1 MKRNIS
7 FLYTTLFVLLL
18 TSCNDNNV
26 SSTSSNPI
34 TESVSQSEIVTRPTN
49 IKTTIYLAG
58 DSTVKTYDEDQY
70 IGGWG
75 QFLDEFLSEDVKVV
89 NCANGGR
96 SSRSFINEGRLY
108 NIKDSNYSYS
118 FSQNNGDSIEDVIKE
133 GDFLFIQ
140 FGHNDDASKLSNYQ
154 TIYDRMVPLGEKDEN
169 GIYPTTEGIKKETT
183 HLPEEFTKSANSNEI
198 NSALAEI
205 KKYGSEYYAY
215 DSGGTYKWYL
225 KQYIDFAR
233 KVNATPVLVTPVAR
247 VKYSN
252 GTIIGGAGL
261 HGENFAYVEAVRQLA
276 IEENCLLIDLFK
288 ESKDILETATE
299 EYGNYL
305 MALKPNDLK
314 GSWPTGY
321 DKTYNN
327 VALGYTGIEA
337 THYNKYG
344 AFLQAGKVTEAI
356 IKDQSKLEE
365 YFSFKDYLLT
375 TPTSYID
382 PSNLLSKS
390 IVNKIEEKFDTVNVT
405 NPNRQY
411 LNPLEIITKIEQM
424 VAKGEV
430 TNNNYL
436 QFEEECK
443 AIYELYY
450 SLNIDDRDS
459 VTNISIL
466 KEYEKQVN
474 DLIEANRPKPIA
486 TLSYEFSSLEDGAYE
501 ENIVTDNYTI
511 YADSSKNIEVKSSNA
526 NATYNGVTYSTTK
539 YIKLGGTG
547 SFNKNRGISF
557 EVSGPCVVS
566 IMAKSSGSTDR
577 VIKMVDSSNK
587 EVGNYAAATSV
598 GITSLEIDKA
608 DTYFIS
614 STSGGVYVYMIL
626 IEYYE

>member
-1 MKRNIS
+1 
-7 FLYTTLFVLLL
+7 
-18 TSCNDNNV
+18 
-26 SSTSSNPI
+26 
-34 TESVSQSEIVTRPTN
+34 
-49 IKTTIYLAG
+49 
-58 DSTVKTYDEDQY
+58 
-70 IGGWG
+70 
-75 QFLDEFLSEDVKVV
+75 
-89 NCANGGR
+89 
-96 SSRSFINEGRLY
+96 
-108 NIKDSNYSYS
+108 
-118 FSQNNGDSIEDVIKE
+118 
-133 GDFLFIQ
+133 
-140 FGHNDDASKLSNYQ
+140 
-154 TIYDRMVPLGEKDEN
+154 MVPLGEKDEN

-198 NSALAEI
+198 NSALTEI
-205 KKYGSEYYAY
+205 KKYGSEYYSY

-233 KVNATPVLVTPVAR
+233 KVKATPVLITPVAR

-276 IEENCLLIDLFK
+276 NEENCLLIDLFK

-344 AFLQAGKVTEAI
+344 AFLQAAKVAEAI
-356 IKDQSKLEE
+356 INNESKLEE

-375 TPTSYID
+375 TPSSYVD

-390 IVNKIEEKFDTVNVT
+390 IVNKIEEKFEMVNVT

-411 LNPLEIITKIEQM
+411 LNPSEVMTKIEQM
-424 VAKGEV
+424 ASKGEV
-430 TNNNYL
+430 NNDNYL
-436 QFEEECK
+436 QFEEEYK

-459 VTNISIL
+459 VTNLNIL

-474 DLIEANRPKPIA
+474 DFIEANRPKPIA
-486 TLSYEFSSLEDGAYE
+486 TSSYEFSSLEDGTYE
-501 ENIVTDNYTI
+501 ENIVTDDYTI

-557 EVSGPCVVS
+557 EVTGPCVIS
-566 IMAKSSGSTDR
+566 IMAKSSGSADR

-598 GITSLEIDKA
+598 GITSVEIDKA

>member
-1 MKRNIS
+1 MKRNINFIS
-7 FLYTTLFVLLL
+7 VTLLVLLL
-18 TSCNDNNV
+18 SSCNDNI
-26 SSTSSNPI
+26 SSTNSNSSNNSI
-34 TESVSQSEIVTRPTN
+34 SQSEEIIRPTN

-58 DSTVKTYDEDQY
+58 DSTVKTYDEELY

-75 QFLDEFLSEDVKVV
+75 QFLDEFLTEDVDVI

-108 NIKDSNYSYS
+108 NINDSNFNYS

-198 NSALAEI
+198 NSALTEI
-205 KKYGSEYYAY
+205 KKYGNEYYSY

-233 KVNATPVLVTPVAR
+233 KVKATPVLITPVAR

-276 IEENCLLIDLFK
+276 NEENCLLIDLFK

-344 AFLQAGKVTEAI
+344 AFLQAAKVAEAI
-356 IKDQSKLEE
+356 INNESKLEE

-375 TPTSYID
+375 TPTTYVD

-390 IVNKIEEKFDTVNVT
+390 IVNKIEEKFNIVNVT

-411 LNPLEIITKIEQM
+411 LNPSEVMTKIEQM
-424 VAKGEV
+424 ALKGEV
-430 TNNNYL
+430 NNDNYL

-443 AIYELYY
+443 TIYELYY

-459 VTNISIL
+459 VTNLNIL

-486 TLSYEFSSLEDGAYE
+486 TSSYEFSSLEDGTYE
-501 ENIVTDNYTI
+501 ENIVTDDYTI

-557 EVSGPCVVS
+557 EVTGPCVIS
-566 IMAKSSGSTDR
+566 IMAKSSGSADR

-598 GITSLEIDKA
+598 GITSVEIDKA

>member
-1 MKRNIS
+1 MKRNINFIS
-7 FLYTTLFVLLL
+7 VTLLVLLL
-18 TSCNDNNV
+18 SSCNDNI
-26 SSTSSNPI
+26 SSTNSNSSNNSI
-34 TESVSQSEIVTRPTN
+34 SQSEEIIRPTN

-58 DSTVKTYDEDQY
+58 DSTVKTYDEEQY

-75 QFLDEFLSEDVKVV
+75 QFLDEFLTEDVDVI

-108 NIKDSNYSYS
+108 NMNDSNFNYS

-198 NSALAEI
+198 NSALTEI
-205 KKYGSEYYAY
+205 KKYGNEYYSY

-233 KVNATPVLVTPVAR
+233 KVKATPVLITPVAR

-252 GTIIGGAGL
+252 GTIISGAGL

-276 IEENCLLIDLFK
+276 NEENCLLIDLFK

-344 AFLQAGKVTEAI
+344 AFLQSAKVAEAI
-356 IKDQSKLEE
+356 INNESKLEE

-375 TPTSYID
+375 TPTTYVD

-390 IVNKIEEKFDTVNVT
+390 IVNKIEEKFNIVNVT

-411 LNPLEIITKIEQM
+411 LNPSEVMTKIEQM
-424 VAKGEV
+424 ALKGEV
-430 TNNNYL
+430 NNDNYL

-443 AIYELYY
+443 TIYELYY

-459 VTNISIL
+459 VTNLNIL

-474 DLIEANRPKPIA
+474 DLIDANRPKPIA
-486 TLSYEFSSLEDGAYE
+486 TSSYEFSSLEDGTYE
-501 ENIVTDNYTI
+501 ENIVTDDYTI

-557 EVSGPCVVS
+557 EVTGPCVIS
-566 IMAKSSGSTDR
+566 IMAKSSGSADR

-598 GITSLEIDKA
+598 GITSVEIDKA

>member
-1 MKRNIS
+1 MKRNINFIS
-7 FLYTTLFVLLL
+7 VTLLVLLL
-18 TSCNDNNV
+18 SSCNDNI
-26 SSTSSNPI
+26 SSTNSNSSNNSI
-34 TESVSQSEIVTRPTN
+34 SQSEEIIRPTN

-58 DSTVKTYDEDQY
+58 DSTVKTYDEEQY

-75 QFLDEFLSEDVKVV
+75 QFLDEFLTEDVDVI

-108 NIKDSNYSYS
+108 NINDSNFNYS

-198 NSALAEI
+198 NSALTEI
-205 KKYGSEYYAY
+205 KKYGNEYYSY

-233 KVNATPVLVTPVAR
+233 KVKATPVLITPVAR

-276 IEENCLLIDLFK
+276 NEENCLLIDLFK

-344 AFLQAGKVTEAI
+344 AFLQAAKVAEAI
-356 IKDQSKLEE
+356 INNESKLEE

-375 TPTSYID
+375 TPTTYVD

-390 IVNKIEEKFDTVNVT
+390 IVNKIEEKFNIVNVT

-411 LNPLEIITKIEQM
+411 LNPSEVMTKIEQM
-424 VAKGEV
+424 ALKGEV
-430 TNNNYL
+430 NNDNYL

-443 AIYELYY
+443 TIYELYY

-459 VTNISIL
+459 VTNLNIL

-474 DLIEANRPKPIA
+474 DLIDANRPKPIA
-486 TLSYEFSSLEDGAYE
+486 TSSYEFSSLEDGTYE
-501 ENIVTDNYTI
+501 ENIVTDDYTI

-557 EVSGPCVVS
+557 EVTGPCVIS
-566 IMAKSSGSTDR
+566 IMAKSSGSADR

-598 GITSLEIDKA
+598 GITSVEIDKA

>member
-1 MKRNIS
+1 MKRNINFIS
-7 FLYTTLFVLLL
+7 VTLLVLLL
-18 TSCNDNNV
+18 SSCNDNI
-26 SSTSSNPI
+26 SSTNSNSSNNSI
-34 TESVSQSEIVTRPTN
+34 SQSEEIIRPTN

-58 DSTVKTYDEDQY
+58 DSTVKTYDEEQY

-75 QFLDEFLSEDVKVV
+75 QFLDEFLTEDVDVI

-108 NIKDSNYSYS
+108 NINDSNFNYS

-198 NSALAEI
+198 NSALTEI
-205 KKYGSEYYAY
+205 KKYGNEYYSY

-233 KVNATPVLVTPVAR
+233 KVKATPVLITPVAR

-276 IEENCLLIDLFK
+276 NEENCLLIDLFK

-344 AFLQAGKVTEAI
+344 AFLQAAKVAEAI
-356 IKDQSKLEE
+356 INNESKLEE

-375 TPTSYID
+375 TPTTYVD

-390 IVNKIEEKFDTVNVT
+390 IVNKIEEKFNIVNVT

-411 LNPLEIITKIEQM
+411 LNPSEVMTKIEQM
-424 VAKGEV
+424 ALKGEV
-430 TNNNYL
+430 NNDNYL

-443 AIYELYY
+443 TIYELYY

-459 VTNISIL
+459 VTNLNIL

-474 DLIEANRPKPIA
+474 DLIDANRPKPIA
-486 TLSYEFSSLEDGAYE
+486 TSSYEFSSLEDGTYD
-501 ENIVTDNYTI
+501 ENIVTDDYTI

-557 EVSGPCVVS
+557 EVTGPCVIS
-566 IMAKSSGSTDR
+566 IMAKSSGSADR

-598 GITSLEIDKA
+598 GITSVEIDKA

>member
-1 MKRNIS
+1 MKRNINFIS
-7 FLYTTLFVLLL
+7 VTLLVLLL
-18 TSCNDNNV
+18 SSCNDNI
-26 SSTSSNPI
+26 SSTNSNSSNNSI
-34 TESVSQSEIVTRPTN
+34 SQSEEIIRPTN

-58 DSTVKTYDEDQY
+58 DSTVKTYDEEQY

-75 QFLDEFLSEDVKVV
+75 QFLDEFLTEDVDVI

-108 NIKDSNYSYS
+108 NMNDSNFNYS

-198 NSALAEI
+198 NSALTEI
-205 KKYGSEYYAY
+205 KKYGNEYYSY

-233 KVNATPVLVTPVAR
+233 KVKATPVLITPVAR

-276 IEENCLLIDLFK
+276 NEENCLLIDLFK

-344 AFLQAGKVTEAI
+344 AFLQAAKVAEAI
-356 IKDQSKLEE
+356 INNESKLEE

-375 TPTSYID
+375 TPTTYVD

-390 IVNKIEEKFDTVNVT
+390 IVNKIEEKFNIVNVT

-411 LNPLEIITKIEQM
+411 LNPSEVMTKIEQM
-424 VAKGEV
+424 ALKGEV
-430 TNNNYL
+430 NNDNYL

-443 AIYELYY
+443 TIYELYY

-459 VTNISIL
+459 VTNLNIL

-474 DLIEANRPKPIA
+474 DLIDANRPKPIA
-486 TLSYEFSSLEDGAYE
+486 TSSYEFSSLEDGTYE
-501 ENIVTDNYTI
+501 ENIVTDDYTI

-557 EVSGPCVVS
+557 EVTGPCVIS
-566 IMAKSSGSTDR
+566 IMAKSSGSADR

-598 GITSLEIDKA
+598 GITSVEIDKA

>member
-1 MKRNIS
+1 MKRNINFIS
-7 FLYTTLFVLLL
+7 VTLLVLLL
-18 TSCNDNNV
+18 SSCNDNI
-26 SSTSSNPI
+26 SSTNSNSSNNSI
-34 TESVSQSEIVTRPTN
+34 SQSEEIIRPTN

-58 DSTVKTYDEDQY
+58 DSTVKTYDEEQY

-75 QFLDEFLSEDVKVV
+75 QFLDEFLTEDVDVI

-108 NIKDSNYSYS
+108 NKNDSNFNYS

-198 NSALAEI
+198 NSALTEI
-205 KKYGSEYYAY
+205 KKYGNEYYSY

-233 KVNATPVLVTPVAR
+233 KVKATPVLITPVAR

-276 IEENCLLIDLFK
+276 NEENCLLIDLFK

-344 AFLQAGKVTEAI
+344 AFLQAAKVAEAI
-356 IKDQSKLEE
+356 INNESKLEE

-375 TPTSYID
+375 TPTTYVD

-390 IVNKIEEKFDTVNVT
+390 IVNKIEEKFNIVNVT

-411 LNPLEIITKIEQM
+411 LNPSEVMTKIEQM
-424 VAKGEV
+424 ALKGEV
-430 TNNNYL
+430 NNDNYL

-443 AIYELYY
+443 TIYELYY

-459 VTNISIL
+459 VTNLNIL

-474 DLIEANRPKPIA
+474 DLIDANRPKPIA
-486 TLSYEFSSLEDGAYE
+486 TSSYEFSSLEDGTYE
-501 ENIVTDNYTI
+501 ENIVTDDYTI

-557 EVSGPCVVS
+557 EVTGPCVIS
-566 IMAKSSGSTDR
+566 IMAKSSGSADR

-598 GITSLEIDKA
+598 GITSVEIDKA

>member
-1 MKRNIS
+1 MKRNINFIS
-7 FLYTTLFVLLL
+7 VTLLVLLL
-18 TSCNDNNV
+18 SSCNDNI
-26 SSTSSNPI
+26 SSTNSNSSNNSI
-34 TESVSQSEIVTRPTN
+34 SQSEEIIRPTN

-58 DSTVKTYDEDQY
+58 DSTVKTYDEEQY

-75 QFLDEFLSEDVKVV
+75 QFLDEFLTEDVDVI

-108 NIKDSNYSYS
+108 NINDSNFNYS

-198 NSALAEI
+198 NSALTEI
-205 KKYGSEYYAY
+205 KKYGNEYYSY

-233 KVNATPVLVTPVAR
+233 KVKATPVLITPVAR

-276 IEENCLLIDLFK
+276 NEENCLLIDLFK

-314 GSWPTGY
+314 GTWPTGY

-344 AFLQAGKVTEAI
+344 AFLQAAKVAEAI
-356 IKDQSKLEE
+356 INNESKLEE

-375 TPTSYID
+375 TPSSYVD

-390 IVNKIEEKFDTVNVT
+390 IVNKIEEKFNTVNVT

-411 LNPLEIITKIEQM
+411 LNPSEVMNKIEQM
-424 VAKGEV
+424 ALKGEV
-430 TNNNYL
+430 NNDNYL
-436 QFEEECK
+436 QFEEEYK

-459 VTNISIL
+459 VTNLNIL

-486 TLSYEFSSLEDGAYE
+486 TSSYEFSSLEDGTYE
-501 ENIVTDNYTI
+501 ENIVTDDYTI

-557 EVSGPCVVS
+557 EVTGPCVIS
-566 IMAKSSGSTDR
+566 IMAKSSGSADR

-598 GITSLEIDKA
+598 GITSVEIDKA

>member
-1 MKRNIS
+1 MKRNINFIS
-7 FLYTTLFVLLL
+7 VTLLVLLL
-18 TSCNDNNV
+18 SSCNDNI
-26 SSTSSNPI
+26 SSTNSNSSNNSI
-34 TESVSQSEIVTRPTN
+34 SQSEEIIRPTN

-58 DSTVKTYDEDQY
+58 DSTVKTYDEEQY

-75 QFLDEFLSEDVKVV
+75 QFLDEFLTEDVDVI

-108 NIKDSNYSYS
+108 NINDSNFNYS

-198 NSALAEI
+198 NSALTEI
-205 KKYGSEYYAY
+205 QKYGSEYYSY

-233 KVNATPVLVTPVAR
+233 KVKATPVLITPVAR

-276 IEENCLLIDLFK
+276 NEENCLLIDLFK

-344 AFLQAGKVTEAI
+344 AFLQAAKVAEAI
-356 IKDQSKLEE
+356 INNESKLEE

-375 TPTSYID
+375 TPTTYVD

-390 IVNKIEEKFDTVNVT
+390 IVNKIEEKFSIVNVT

-411 LNPLEIITKIEQM
+411 LNPSEVMTKIEQM
-424 VAKGEV
+424 ALKGEV
-430 TNNNYL
+430 NNDNYL

-443 AIYELYY
+443 TIYELYY

-459 VTNISIL
+459 VTNLNIL

-486 TLSYEFSSLEDGAYE
+486 TSSYEFSSLEDGTYE
-501 ENIVTDNYTI
+501 ENIVTDDYTI

-557 EVSGPCVVS
+557 EVTGPCVIS
-566 IMAKSSGSTDR
+566 IMAKSSGSADR

-598 GITSLEIDKA
+598 GITSVEIDKA

>member
-1 MKRNIS
+1 MKRNINFIS
-7 FLYTTLFVLLL
+7 VTLLVLLL
-18 TSCNDNNV
+18 SSCNDNI
-26 SSTSSNPI
+26 SSTNSNSANNSI
-34 TESVSQSEIVTRPTN
+34 SQSEEISRPTN

-58 DSTVKTYDEDQY
+58 DSTVKTYDEEQY

-75 QFLDEFLSEDVKVV
+75 QFLDEFLTEDVDVI

-108 NIKDSNYSYS
+108 NINDSNFNYS

-198 NSALAEI
+198 NSALTEI
-205 KKYGSEYYAY
+205 KKYGSEYYSY

-233 KVNATPVLVTPVAR
+233 KVKATPVLITPVAR

-276 IEENCLLIDLFK
+276 NEENCLLIDLFK

-314 GSWPTGY
+314 GTWPTGY

-344 AFLQAGKVTEAI
+344 AFLQAAKVAEAI
-356 IKDQSKLEE
+356 INNESKLEE

-375 TPTSYID
+375 TPSSYVD

-390 IVNKIEEKFDTVNVT
+390 IVNKIEEKFEMVNVT

-411 LNPLEIITKIEQM
+411 LNPSEVMTKIEQM
-424 VAKGEV
+424 ASKGEV
-430 TNNNYL
+430 NNDNYL
-436 QFEEECK
+436 QFEEEYK

-459 VTNISIL
+459 VTNLNIL

-486 TLSYEFSSLEDGAYE
+486 TSSYEFSSLEDGTYE
-501 ENIVTDNYTI
+501 ENIVTDDYTI

-557 EVSGPCVVS
+557 EVTGPCVIS
-566 IMAKSSGSTDR
+566 IMAKSSGSADR

-598 GITSLEIDKA
+598 GITSVEIDKA